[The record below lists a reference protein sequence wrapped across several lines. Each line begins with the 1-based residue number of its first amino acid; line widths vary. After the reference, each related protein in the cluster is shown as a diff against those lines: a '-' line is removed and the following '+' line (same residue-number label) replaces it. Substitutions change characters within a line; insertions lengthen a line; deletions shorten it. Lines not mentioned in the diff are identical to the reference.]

1 MTTTDEKLDMI
12 ISMVAHMNEQMTE
25 QFGLTN
31 ARLDRVEKEIKEFRE
46 ENAKEHDLLRGQI
59 GAVAEALNTTIA
71 INDAEHNELKSSA
84 EKMERMQKQH
94 SLDIM
99 ELRAAI

>member
-1 MTTTDEKLDMI
+1 MATMDEKLDRI
-12 ISMVAHMNEQMTE
+12 ILA
-25 QFGLTN
+25 
-31 ARLDRVEKEIKEFRE
+31 VEHLADEMQEMRSELKEFRE

-71 INDAEHNELKSSA
+71 LNDAEHSELKNNA
-84 EKMERMQKQH
+84 ENMERIQKQH

>member
-1 MTTTDEKLDMI
+1 MATMDEKLDRI
-12 ISMVAHMNEQMTE
+12 ILA
-25 QFGLTN
+25 
-31 ARLDRVEKEIKEFRE
+31 VEHLADEMQEMRSELKEFRE
-46 ENAKEHDLLRGQI
+46 ENAKEHDLLCGQI

-71 INDAEHNELKSSA
+71 LNDAEHSELKNNA
-84 EKMERMQKQH
+84 ENMERIQKQH